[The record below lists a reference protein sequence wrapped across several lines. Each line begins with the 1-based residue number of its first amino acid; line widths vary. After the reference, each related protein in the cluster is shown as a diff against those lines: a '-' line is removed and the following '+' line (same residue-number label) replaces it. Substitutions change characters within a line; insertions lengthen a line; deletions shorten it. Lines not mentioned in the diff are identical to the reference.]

1 MNSVNPI
8 YIPRNHKVEEALD
21 AAVNQSDLG
30 PFTKMLELVTE
41 PYDEQAG
48 CDDYAI
54 SAPLDAK
61 PHVTFCGT

>member
-1 MNSVNPI
+1 MNSVNPV
-8 YIPRNHKVEEALD
+8 YIPRNHKMEEALD

-41 PYDEQAG
+41 PYDEQVG
-48 CDDYAI
+48 CDDYAN